1 MQHPSADVWVMY
13 TEGSTVHGE
22 VNTEHG
28 AMAGRLHPSP
38 DAHSR
43 CSACRS
49 RTHEDKKDGDAF
61 WVKLPLKHSATGRG
75 DSSAV
80 PLSTVSQQHHSLQRA
95 RFSHCFLLRGAEVGA
110 AAPVQGDASTEAVAE
125 DGGPPAAQAAGR
137 ALPAWCG
144 WGAAP

>member
-1 MQHPSADVWVMY
+1 MHS
-13 TEGSTVHGE
+13 GF
-22 VNTEHG
+22 NTQ
-28 AMAGRLHPSP
+28 LS
-38 DAHSR
+38 
-43 CSACRS
+43 
-49 RTHEDKKDGDAF
+49 
-61 WVKLPLKHSATGRG
+61 VKRSATRKG

-80 PLSTVSQQHHSLQRA
+80 PLSTVSQQHHSLQCA